1 MNSCARIGRA
11 AVAALFVGLGTLAP
25 GITQAGAAPSPQQM
39 VLAQADPSTV
49 TQKVT
54 DNAGVLSSSEK
65 SQLQEKITS
74 LQKDEGLILYVVF
87 ENTLPGTAQD
97 YADEFIDAKGPNSA
111 VYVVSVEDR
120 KVGVQTGNAWSSGRS
135 DAMYDAASAHLAED
149 DFGGSALALA
159 DAAVSGST
167 GSSGSAGGAGSDS
180 GSGAG
185 WLAGGAGALA
195 VAGGGIWA
203 ASRRKTK
210 KDNAQNLESA
220 RAIEPGDTNSLS
232 SLPTEALQELAREEL
247 VSTDESIRRGKEEL
261 DIATAEFGPER
272 TRPFTRAMNH
282 STTTLQKAFAL
293 QQRLDDSIPES
304 EAERRQMLIEIVS
317 SCGQADDALDAQAA
331 DFAKMRDLL
340 INSDS
345 KLDEL
350 TQRTVDIR
358 TRITQAEQTL
368 AGLVSK
374 HPAEALV
381 SIEDNPHMATVSV
394 GEAEKLLEQG
404 RTLAAQ
410 PAGQQGG
417 LVGIIRD
424 SEHAIEVADR
434 LLSGVENAEANLAAA
449 HSNLSALIAEVRGEI
464 EEAQQLEAQGKK
476 LGTDADWEALG
487 DVTSRAQQAVSA
499 AEAGQAT
506 DPLGHY
512 TTLIA
517 IDSELDE
524 RLDAVREATA
534 TQARQLDLYTQQ
546 MQAAESNIQAA
557 EDVISTRGRV
567 VGAQARTALA
577 DAKRLYAQAM
587 QLKNSNLRGAIDAS
601 RQAVAAAQT
610 AARRAQD
617 DIDSYRRRQQRQA
630 AGSTAGDIITG
641 MVIGQMLGGGRSYG
655 GGFGGGFGGGGFGG
669 GGGGSSFRGGSF

>member
-135 DAMYDAASAHLAED
+135 DAMYDAA
-149 DFGGSALALA
+149 
-159 DAAVSGST
+159 VSGST

-232 SLPTEALQELAREEL
+232 SLPTETLQELAREEL

-669 GGGGSSFRGGSF
+669 GGGSSFRGGSF

>member
-1 MNSCARIGRA
+1 M
-11 AVAALFVGLGTLAP
+11 
-25 GITQAGAAPSPQQM
+25 
-39 VLAQADPSTV
+39 
-49 TQKVT
+49 
-54 DNAGVLSSSEK
+54 
-65 SQLQEKITS
+65 
-74 LQKDEGLILYVVF
+74 
-87 ENTLPGTAQD
+87 
-97 YADEFIDAKGPNSA
+97 
-111 VYVVSVEDR
+111 
-120 KVGVQTGNAWSSGRS
+120 
-135 DAMYDAASAHLAED
+135 
-149 DFGGSALALA
+149 
-159 DAAVSGST
+159 SGST

-232 SLPTEALQELAREEL
+232 SLPTETLQELAREEL

-282 STTTLQKAFAL
+282 SATTLQKAFAL

-655 GGFGGGFGGGGFGG
+655 GGFGGGFGGGG
-669 GGGGSSFRGGSF
+669 GGSSFRGGSF

>member
-1 MNSCARIGRA
+1 MVFRALGRYVRRRIRAPRRGR
-11 AVAALFVGLGTLAP
+11 LRGLCTRACRRRRERFHRIFRFRRWRRFRLR
-25 GITQAGAAPSPQQM
+25 
-39 VLAQADPSTV
+39 L
-49 TQKVT
+49 
-54 DNAGVLSSSEK
+54 
-65 SQLQEKITS
+65 
-74 LQKDEGLILYVVF
+74 
-87 ENTLPGTAQD
+87 
-97 YADEFIDAKGPNSA
+97 
-111 VYVVSVEDR
+111 
-120 KVGVQTGNAWSSGRS
+120 
-135 DAMYDAASAHLAED
+135 
-149 DFGGSALALA
+149 
-159 DAAVSGST
+159 
-167 GSSGSAGGAGSDS
+167 
-180 GSGAG
+180 GAG

-232 SLPTEALQELAREEL
+232 SLPTETLQELAREEL

-669 GGGGSSFRGGSF
+669 GGGSSFRGGSF

>member
-120 KVGVQTGNAWSSGRS
+120 KVGVQTGNAWSSVRS

-232 SLPTEALQELAREEL
+232 SLPTETLQELAREEL
-247 VSTDESIRRGKEEL
+247 VSTDVSIRRG
-261 DIATAEFGPER
+261 
-272 TRPFTRAMNH
+272 
-282 STTTLQKAFAL
+282 
-293 QQRLDDSIPES
+293 
-304 EAERRQMLIEIVS
+304 
-317 SCGQADDALDAQAA
+317 
-331 DFAKMRDLL
+331 
-340 INSDS
+340 
-345 KLDEL
+345 
-350 TQRTVDIR
+350 
-358 TRITQAEQTL
+358 
-368 AGLVSK
+368 
-374 HPAEALV
+374 
-381 SIEDNPHMATVSV
+381 
-394 GEAEKLLEQG
+394 
-404 RTLAAQ
+404 
-410 PAGQQGG
+410 QGG
-417 LVGIIRD
+417 ARHRHGRVRPGAHPPVYPRD
-424 SEHAIEVADR
+424 EPLHHHA
-434 LLSGVENAEANLAAA
+434 AEGLCLAAA
-449 HSNLSALIAEVRGEI
+449 PG
-464 EEAQQLEAQGKK
+464 
-476 LGTDADWEALG
+476 
-487 DVTSRAQQAVSA
+487 
-499 AEAGQAT
+499 
-506 DPLGHY
+506 
-512 TTLIA
+512 
-517 IDSELDE
+517 
-524 RLDAVREATA
+524 
-534 TQARQLDLYTQQ
+534 
-546 MQAAESNIQAA
+546 
-557 EDVISTRGRV
+557 
-567 VGAQARTALA
+567 
-577 DAKRLYAQAM
+577 
-587 QLKNSNLRGAIDAS
+587 
-601 RQAVAAAQT
+601 
-610 AARRAQD
+610 
-617 DIDSYRRRQQRQA
+617 
-630 AGSTAGDIITG
+630 
-641 MVIGQMLGGGRSYG
+641 
-655 GGFGGGFGGGGFGG
+655 
-669 GGGGSSFRGGSF
+669 

>member
-1 MNSCARIGRA
+1 M
-11 AVAALFVGLGTLAP
+11 
-25 GITQAGAAPSPQQM
+25 
-39 VLAQADPSTV
+39 
-49 TQKVT
+49 
-54 DNAGVLSSSEK
+54 
-65 SQLQEKITS
+65 
-74 LQKDEGLILYVVF
+74 
-87 ENTLPGTAQD
+87 
-97 YADEFIDAKGPNSA
+97 
-111 VYVVSVEDR
+111 
-120 KVGVQTGNAWSSGRS
+120 
-135 DAMYDAASAHLAED
+135 
-149 DFGGSALALA
+149 
-159 DAAVSGST
+159 
-167 GSSGSAGGAGSDS
+167 
-180 GSGAG
+180 
-185 WLAGGAGALA
+185 
-195 VAGGGIWA
+195 
-203 ASRRKTK
+203 
-210 KDNAQNLESA
+210 
-220 RAIEPGDTNSLS
+220 
-232 SLPTEALQELAREEL
+232 
-247 VSTDESIRRGKEEL
+247 
-261 DIATAEFGPER
+261 
-272 TRPFTRAMNH
+272 
-282 STTTLQKAFAL
+282 
-293 QQRLDDSIPES
+293 
-304 EAERRQMLIEIVS
+304 
-317 SCGQADDALDAQAA
+317 
-331 DFAKMRDLL
+331 
-340 INSDS
+340 
-345 KLDEL
+345 
-350 TQRTVDIR
+350 
-358 TRITQAEQTL
+358 
-368 AGLVSK
+368 
-374 HPAEALV
+374 
-381 SIEDNPHMATVSV
+381 
-394 GEAEKLLEQG
+394 
-404 RTLAAQ
+404 
-410 PAGQQGG
+410 
-417 LVGIIRD
+417 
-424 SEHAIEVADR
+424 ADR

-449 HSNLSALIAEVRGEI
+449 HSNLTALIAEVRGEI

-655 GGFGGGFGGGGFGG
+655 GGFGGGFGGGG
-669 GGGGSSFRGGSF
+669 GGSSFRGGSF